1 MNHDRQLTLHFL
13 DGTKISFAF
22 SKQADLEAARQ
33 IKIDS
38 LWDSKQLI
46 IEADGNILVFPISSI
61 KYLNFALGSEPTTQ
75 IKLPAHTIRGAT
87 ILG

>member
-1 MNHDRQLTLHFL
+1 MNNDRQLTLHFL

-22 SKQADLEAARQ
+22 SKQTDLAAVRQ
-33 IKIDS
+33 IKLDS

-46 IEADGNILVFPISSI
+46 IEADGHILVFPISSI
-61 KYLNFALGSEPTTQ
+61 KYLAFSLDSEPKSQ
-75 IKLPAHTIRGAT
+75 VNFPPHTIRGAT

>member
-1 MNHDRQLTLHFL
+1 MNNDRELTLHFL

-22 SKQADLEAARQ
+22 PKQADLAAARQ
-33 IKIDS
+33 IKLDS

-46 IEADGNILVFPISSI
+46 IEADGCILVFPVSSI
-61 KYLNFALGSEPTTQ
+61 KYLAFALSPEPTPQ
-75 IKLPAHTIRGAT
+75 IKLPTHTIRGAT

>member
-1 MNHDRQLTLHFL
+1 MNNDRELTLHFL

-22 SKQADLEAARQ
+22 PKQADLAAARQ

-38 LWDSKQLI
+38 LWESNQLI
-46 IEADGNILVFPISSI
+46 IEADGDILVFPISSI
-61 KYLNFALGSEPTTQ
+61 KYLQFAVPRKPTEAV
-75 IKLPAHTIRGAT
+75 KFPPHTIRGAT